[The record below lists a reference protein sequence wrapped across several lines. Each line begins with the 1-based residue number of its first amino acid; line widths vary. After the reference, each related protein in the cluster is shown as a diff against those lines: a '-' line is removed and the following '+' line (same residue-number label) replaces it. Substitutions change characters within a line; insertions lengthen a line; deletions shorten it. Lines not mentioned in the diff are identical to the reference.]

1 MLRLAGIVSNCPPFG
16 RAPSALTLSY
26 RLKMRVLVDY
36 RPALRARTGVGEYM
50 HELVRAYAASH
61 PNDDVAVFT
70 SSWADRP
77 APGTAAALHARVVD
91 RRVPVSVL
99 NWLWH
104 RAEWPPIEWLA
115 GDMDLVHAAH
125 PLLIP
130 STRAARVVTV
140 HDLFFL
146 SHPERTTAEIRRDY
160 AALTASH
167 ARRADAVIAVSQYT
181 RQQVIERL
189 GVDADRVHVCS
200 SGARTWKGLGQT
212 PNIPADGYVL
222 FIGTLEPRK
231 NLDVLL
237 DAYERLA
244 ARGGHVPP
252 LRIAGGKG
260 PGADALL
267 DRVAAPPLAGHVQY
281 LGYVADD
288 ARESLFAGARTLV
301 LPSLDEGFGLPALEA
316 MSAGIPVVASN
327 AGALPEVVGDA
338 AVLFSPTDPDALA
351 YALSRLAT
359 DEAWA
364 RERATAG
371 LTRARAFT
379 WDAAARALGRAYDDA
394 VARRS
399 RGTSSAA
406 RAAS

>member
-1 MLRLAGIVSNCPPFG
+1 
-16 RAPSALTLSY
+16 
-26 RLKMRVLVDY
+26 
-36 RPALRARTGVGEYM
+36 M
-50 HELVRAYAASH
+50 HELVRAYASSRPA
-61 PNDDVAVFT
+61 DDVTVFT

-77 APGTAAALHARVVD
+77 PPGTAAALHARVVD
-91 RRVPVSVL
+91 RRVPVAVL

-115 GDMDLVHAAH
+115 GQADVVHAAH

-146 SHPERTTAEIRRDY
+146 AHPERTTAEIRRDY
-160 AALTASH
+160 AALAASH

-200 SGARTWKGLGQT
+200 SGARTWSGLGRT
-212 PNIPADGYVL
+212 PNLPSDGYVL

-231 NLDVLL
+231 NLGVLL

-244 ARGGHVPP
+244 ARGGRLPP
-252 LRIAGGKG
+252 LRIAGGTG
-260 PGADALL
+260 PGAEGWLERIAT
-267 DRVAAPPLAGHVQY
+267 PPLAGHVRY
-281 LGYVADD
+281 VGYVADD
-288 ARESLFAGARTLV
+288 ARESLYAGARTLV

-316 MSAGIPVVASN
+316 MSAGVPVVASN

-338 AVLFSPTDPDALA
+338 AVLFSPSDPDALA

-364 RERATAG
+364 RERAEAG

-379 WDAAARALGRAYDDA
+379 WDAAARALARVYDEA
-394 VARRS
+394 VARRA
-399 RGTSSAA
+399 R
-406 RAAS
+406 RAAA